1 MAEKIE
7 KKLSPLEIKLNAF
20 ITDHLTWIPFV
31 QKMLFI
37 HHLQIMT
44 RAGLSIV
51 NALKI
56 LSEEIENKKLRQI
69 IEEVKKEVETGKQLS
84 EALSKY
90 PKFFPSIYVS
100 MIAAGEAAG
109 KMEDSLTQI
118 YNQMKKSHE
127 LSSKIRGAMVYPA
140 VIIVAMVGISIEV
153 VVVILPK
160 MMIMFK
166 EFDAQLPLA
175 TRILIKITD
184 AGQVLFTTYVGLIV
198 LAVLIPI
205 IIGLKKLYQKPN
217 IKKSFHSFF
226 LRLPIFGAIVKKIA
240 LARFTLTLSSL
251 LQSTIPIIEA
261 VHISSDTMG
270 NLLYRDNLLS
280 TSESLKK
287 GEQLSAILSRY
298 PRTFPPM
305 VTEMIMV
312 GEETGEVEKMLGE
325 LSEYYSNEVDETMR
339 NFSTII
345 EPVIILAL
353 GLGVAGIAVAVIM
366 PMYSLAQSF

>member
-7 KKLSPLEIKLNAF
+7 KKLSPLEIKINAF
-20 ITDHLTWIPFV
+20 ITDHLTWVPFV

-51 NALKI
+51 NSLKI

-84 EALSKY
+84 EALYKY

-118 YNQMKKSHE
+118 YNQMRKSHE

-166 EFDAQLPLA
+166 EFDAELPLA

-198 LAVLIPI
+198 LAVLIPV
-205 IIGLKKLYQKPN
+205 IIGLRKLYQKPN

-261 VHISSDTMG
+261 VRISSDTMG